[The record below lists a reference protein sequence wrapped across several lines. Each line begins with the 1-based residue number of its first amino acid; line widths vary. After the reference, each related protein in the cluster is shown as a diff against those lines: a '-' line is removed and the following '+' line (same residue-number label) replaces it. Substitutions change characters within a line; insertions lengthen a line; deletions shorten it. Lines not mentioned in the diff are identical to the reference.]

1 MKIQITLN
9 NVTVEKQ
16 IPTKWKE
23 VTFAQFI
30 KLVEAG
36 DDPAKVISIFTD
48 IEEETLRKAK
58 ISNLESI
65 IAMLGFLKTE
75 MNLKVPETCM
85 GYKIPKNLEFET
97 IGQFQDLKAEAV
109 QIKDAKSFDKYALFC
124 AIYATNPYDYQQAE
138 KLIPTFLN
146 APCEEVMAI
155 GNFILVKLAE
165 LMTGIKSKSPSPS
178 IPMKKYWLVLTV
190 WLKSL
195 GFILRFYTWRK
206 KLHSI
211 GKSY

>member
-23 VTFAQFI
+23 VTFSQFI

-58 ISNLESI
+58 IVNLESI

-138 KLIPTFLN
+138 KLVPTFLN

-155 GNFILVKLAE
+155 GNFILLKLAE
-165 LMTGIKSKSPSPS
+165 LMTGIQSKSQSPS

-190 WLKSL
+190 WLKNL
-195 GFILRFYTWRK
+195 VFIARFYTWKK

>member
-1 MKIQITLN
+1 MKIQLELN
-9 NVTVEKQ
+9 GIKTEKE

-23 VTFAQFI
+23 VNFSQFI

-36 DDPAKVISIFTD
+36 DDPAKIISIFTD
-48 IEEETLRKAK
+48 IEEEILRKAK

-65 IAMLGFLKTE
+65 IHILGFLKSE

-124 AIYATNPYDYQQAE
+124 AIYATNPYDYREAE

-165 LMTGIKSKSPSPS
+165 LMTGIPSKSQRPS

-190 WLKSL
+190 WLKNL
-195 GFILRFYTWRK
+195 AFIARFYTWRRR
-206 KLHSI
+206 LHSI
-211 GKSY
+211 GRNS